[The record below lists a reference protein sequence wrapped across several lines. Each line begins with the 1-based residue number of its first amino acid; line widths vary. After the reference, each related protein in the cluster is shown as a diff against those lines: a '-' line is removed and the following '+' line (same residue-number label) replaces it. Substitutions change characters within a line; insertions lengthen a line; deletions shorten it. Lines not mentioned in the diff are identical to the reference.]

1 MQSRVWNCSEMVNR
15 WLAVVF
21 CIAIFAFT
29 AKSNAQLAGN
39 GSIQG
44 SIADSTGA
52 FIQNATVTATNTAT
66 QVKHTAVTQGNGLYS
81 FPNLDIGTYT
91 VEVTAQGFE
100 HYSQSNI
107 VLEVGSSIAVNVA
120 MTVGRTDQK
129 IEVQASGLALQ
140 TEDASFKQTID
151 QQTVTEMPLNGR
163 QMTCLD
169 YAFGRIHGSSCR
181 RLYRQ
186 QVLLPDHRRLGRRG
200 HGQHDDVA
208 AGWWRQ

>member
-1 MQSRVWNCSEMVNR
+1 MQSRVWNYSETVNR

-21 CIAIFAFT
+21 CIAIFAFA

-66 QVKHTAVTQGNGLYS
+66 QVKHTVRYQGNGLYS

-151 QQTVTEMPLNGR
+151 QQTVTEMPFNGR
-163 QMTCLD
+163 QMTGLITLS
-169 YAFGRIHGSSCR
+169 GGSTAAPAGDFTGSKYSYQPSQS
-181 RLYRQ
+181 RL
-186 QVLLPDHRRLGRRG
+186 PEA
-200 HGQHDDVA
+200 GQHDDVA